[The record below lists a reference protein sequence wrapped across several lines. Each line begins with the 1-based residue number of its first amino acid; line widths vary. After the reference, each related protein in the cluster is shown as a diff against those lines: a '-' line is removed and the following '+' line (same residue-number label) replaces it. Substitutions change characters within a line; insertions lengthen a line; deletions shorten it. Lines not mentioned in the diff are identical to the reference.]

1 MPMTNKTVVLVGP
14 MGVGKTTVGKKLA
27 KRLDLP
33 FVDTDAVIT
42 KNHGDIS
49 AIFADR
55 GEPAF
60 REIESDV
67 LVSLLNE
74 PAVIS
79 TGGGAVLHEKSREA
93 LSLATVVYL
102 STDGKHIASRL
113 KGGNRPLIKNGISDW
128 RQIYNSRKPLYEQ
141 VADLTVDT
149 SNSSLLQ
156 TIEAIVEGLNKQ
168 NARA

>member
-1 MPMTNKTVVLVGP
+1 MTNKPVVLVGP

-27 KRLDLP
+27 KRLELP

-49 AIFADR
+49 AIFADH

-141 VADLTVDT
+141 IADLTVDT

-156 TIEAIVEGLNKQ
+156 TIDAILEGLNKQ
-168 NARA
+168 NASA

>member
-1 MPMTNKTVVLVGP
+1 

-27 KRLDLP
+27 KRLELP

-49 AIFADR
+49 AIFADH

-149 SNSSLLQ
+149 SNSNLLQ
-156 TIEAIVEGLNKQ
+156 TIDAILEGLNKQ
-168 NARA
+168 NASA

>member
-1 MPMTNKTVVLVGP
+1 MTNKPVVLVGP

-27 KRLDLP
+27 KRLELP
-33 FVDTDAVIT
+33 FIDTDAVIT

-49 AIFADR
+49 AIFADH

-149 SNSSLLQ
+149 SNSNLLQ
-156 TIEAIVEGLNKQ
+156 TIDAILEGLNKQ
-168 NARA
+168 NASA

>member
-1 MPMTNKTVVLVGP
+1 MTNKPVVLVGP

-27 KRLDLP
+27 KRLELP

-49 AIFADR
+49 AIFADH

-141 VADLTVDT
+141 VADFTVDT

-156 TIEAIVEGLNKQ
+156 TIDAILEGLSKQ
-168 NARA
+168 NASA

>member
-1 MPMTNKTVVLVGP
+1 MTNKPVVLVGP

-27 KRLDLP
+27 KRLELP

-42 KNHGDIS
+42 KHHGDIS
-49 AIFADR
+49 AIFADH

-156 TIEAIVEGLNKQ
+156 TIDAILEGLNKQ
-168 NARA
+168 NASA

>member
-1 MPMTNKTVVLVGP
+1 MTKKPVVLVGP

-33 FVDTDAVIT
+33 FVDTDLVIT

-55 GEPAF
+55 GEAAF

-113 KGGNRPLIKNGISDW
+113 KGGNRPLIKNGISDL
-128 RQIYNSRKPLYEQ
+128 RTIYKSRKVLYVQ
-141 VADLTVDT
+141 VAYLSDDI
-149 SNSSLLQ
+149 SNSSLVQ
-156 TIEAIVEGLNKQ
+156 TIEAILEGLNNQ

>member
-1 MPMTNKTVVLVGP
+1 MTNKPVVLVGP
-14 MGVGKTTVGKKLA
+14 MGVGKSTVGKKLA
-27 KRLDLP
+27 KRLELP

-49 AIFADR
+49 AIFANR
-55 GEPAF
+55 GEPVF

-156 TIEAIVEGLNKQ
+156 TIEAILEGLNKQ
-168 NARA
+168 NASA

>member
-1 MPMTNKTVVLVGP
+1 MTNKPVVLVGP

-27 KRLDLP
+27 KRLELP
-33 FVDTDAVIT
+33 FIDTDAVIT

-49 AIFADR
+49 AIFADH

-156 TIEAIVEGLNKQ
+156 TIDAILEGLNKQ
-168 NARA
+168 NASA

>member
-1 MPMTNKTVVLVGP
+1 

-33 FVDTDAVIT
+33 FVDTDSVIT
-42 KNHGDIS
+42 KNHGDIT
-49 AIFADR
+49 AIFAAR

-149 SNSSLLQ
+149 SNSSLVQ
-156 TIEAIVEGLNKQ
+156 TIEAILEGLNKQ

>member
-1 MPMTNKTVVLVGP
+1 MTNKPVVLVGP

-27 KRLDLP
+27 RRLELP
-33 FVDTDAVIT
+33 FIDTDVVIT

-49 AIFADR
+49 AIFADI

-60 REIESDV
+60 REIESDT
-67 LVSLLNE
+67 LVPLLAE

-79 TGGGAVLHEKSREA
+79 TGGGAVLHEKTREA
-93 LSLATVVYL
+93 LTLATVVYL

-113 KGGNRPLIKNGISDW
+113 RGGNRPLIKNGISDW

-141 VADLTVDT
+141 VADITVDT
-149 SNSSLLQ
+149 SNSSLVQ
-156 TIEAIVEGLNKQ
+156 TIEAILEGLKRQ
-168 NARA
+168 NAGA

>member
-1 MPMTNKTVVLVGP
+1 MTNKPVVLVGP

-27 KRLDLP
+27 KRLELP

-49 AIFADR
+49 AIFADH

-113 KGGNRPLIKNGISDW
+113 KGGSRPLIKNGISDW

-156 TIEAIVEGLNKQ
+156 TIDAILEGLNKQ
-168 NARA
+168 NASA

>member
-1 MPMTNKTVVLVGP
+1 MTKKPVVLVGP

-141 VADLTVDT
+141 VADFTVDT

-156 TIEAIVEGLNKQ
+156 TIDAILEGLNKQ
-168 NARA
+168 NASA

>member
-1 MPMTNKTVVLVGP
+1 MTSKPVVLVGP

-27 KRLDLP
+27 KRLELP
-33 FVDTDAVIT
+33 FVDTDAIIT

-49 AIFADR
+49 AIFADH

-156 TIEAIVEGLNKQ
+156 TIDAILEGLSKQ
-168 NARA
+168 NASA

>member
-1 MPMTNKTVVLVGP
+1 MTDKPVVLVGP

-27 KRLDLP
+27 KRLELP
-33 FVDTDAVIT
+33 FIDTDAVIT

-49 AIFADR
+49 AIFADH

-149 SNSSLLQ
+149 SNSNLLQ
-156 TIEAIVEGLNKQ
+156 TIDAILEGLNKQ
-168 NARA
+168 NASA

>member
-1 MPMTNKTVVLVGP
+1 MPMTNKPVVLVGP

-27 KRLDLP
+27 KRLEIS

-49 AIFADR
+49 EIFATK

-60 REIESDV
+60 REIESET
-67 LVSLLNE
+67 LLPLLAE
-74 PAVIS
+74 PCVIS
-79 TGGGAVLHEKSREA
+79 TGGGAVLHEKTREA
-93 LSLATVVYL
+93 LALATVVYL

-113 KGGNRPLIKNGISDW
+113 RGGNRPLIKNGIADW

-141 VADLTVDT
+141 VADITVDT
-149 SNSSLLQ
+149 SSSSLVQ
-156 TIEAIVEGLNKQ
+156 TVDAILEGLAKQ
-168 NARA
+168 DATA

>member
-1 MPMTNKTVVLVGP
+1 MTDKPVVLVGP
-14 MGVGKTTVGKKLA
+14 MGVGKSTVGKKLA
-27 KRLDLP
+27 KRLELP

-49 AIFADR
+49 AIFANR
-55 GEPAF
+55 GEPVF

-156 TIEAIVEGLNKQ
+156 TIDAILEGLNKQ
-168 NARA
+168 NASA

>member
-1 MPMTNKTVVLVGP
+1 MTKKPVVLVGP

-33 FVDTDAVIT
+33 FVDTDLVIT

-128 RQIYNSRKPLYEQ
+128 RKIYNSRKVLYEQ

-149 SNSSLLQ
+149 SNSSLVQ
-156 TIEAIVEGLNKQ
+156 TIEAILEGLNNQ

>member
-1 MPMTNKTVVLVGP
+1 

-141 VADLTVDT
+141 VADFTVDT

-156 TIEAIVEGLNKQ
+156 TIDAILEGLNKQ
-168 NARA
+168 NASA

>member
-1 MPMTNKTVVLVGP
+1 

-27 KRLDLP
+27 KRLELP

-49 AIFADR
+49 AIFANC

-156 TIEAIVEGLNKQ
+156 TIEAILEGLNKQ

>member
-1 MPMTNKTVVLVGP
+1 MTNKPVVLVGP

-27 KRLDLP
+27 KRLELP
-33 FVDTDAVIT
+33 FIDTDAVIT

-49 AIFADR
+49 AIFADH

-156 TIEAIVEGLNKQ
+156 TIDAILEGLSKQ
-168 NARA
+168 NASA

>member
-1 MPMTNKTVVLVGP
+1 MTNKPVVLVGP

-27 KRLDLP
+27 KRLELP
-33 FVDTDAVIT
+33 FIDTDAVIT

-49 AIFADR
+49 AIFADH

-141 VADLTVDT
+141 VADFTVDT

-156 TIEAIVEGLNKQ
+156 TIDAILEGLSKQ
-168 NARA
+168 NASA

>member
-1 MPMTNKTVVLVGP
+1 MTNKPVVLVGP
-14 MGVGKTTVGKKLA
+14 MGVGKTTVGRKLA
-27 KRLDLP
+27 KRLELP

-42 KNHGDIS
+42 RNHGDIS
-49 AIFADR
+49 AIFADH

-156 TIEAIVEGLNKQ
+156 TIDAILEGLNKQ
-168 NARA
+168 NASA

>member
-1 MPMTNKTVVLVGP
+1 MTNKPVVLVGP

-27 KRLDLP
+27 KRLELP
-33 FVDTDAVIT
+33 FIDTDAVIT
-42 KNHGDIS
+42 KNHGDRS
-49 AIFADR
+49 AIFADH

-128 RQIYNSRKPLYEQ
+128 RQIYKSRKPLYEQ
-141 VADLTVDT
+141 VADFTVDT

-156 TIEAIVEGLNKQ
+156 TIDAILEGLSKQ
-168 NARA
+168 NASA

>member
-1 MPMTNKTVVLVGP
+1 MTNKPVVLVGP

-27 KRLDLP
+27 KRLELP
-33 FVDTDAVIT
+33 FIDTDAVIT

-49 AIFADR
+49 AIFADH

-67 LVSLLNE
+67 LVSLLND

-156 TIEAIVEGLNKQ
+156 TIDAILEGLNKQ
-168 NARA
+168 NASA

>member
-1 MPMTNKTVVLVGP
+1 MTDKPVVLVGP
-14 MGVGKTTVGKKLA
+14 MGVGKSTVGKKLA
-27 KRLDLP
+27 KRLELP

-49 AIFADR
+49 AIFANR
-55 GEPAF
+55 GEPVF

-156 TIEAIVEGLNKQ
+156 TIEAILEGLNKQ
-168 NARA
+168 NASA

>member
-1 MPMTNKTVVLVGP
+1 MTKKPVVLVGP

-49 AIFADR
+49 TIFADR

>member
-1 MPMTNKTVVLVGP
+1 MTNKPVVLVGP

-27 KRLDLP
+27 KRLELP

-49 AIFADR
+49 AIFADH

-149 SNSSLLQ
+149 SNSNLLQ
-156 TIEAIVEGLNKQ
+156 TIDAILEGLNKQ
-168 NARA
+168 NASA

>member
-1 MPMTNKTVVLVGP
+1 MTKKPVVLVGP

-42 KNHGDIS
+42 KNHGDIG
-49 AIFADR
+49 AIFTGR
-55 GEPAF
+55 GETAF

-128 RQIYNSRKPLYEQ
+128 RHIYNSRKPLYEQ

-156 TIEAIVEGLNKQ
+156 TIDAILEGLNKQ
-168 NARA
+168 NASA

>member
-1 MPMTNKTVVLVGP
+1 MTNKPVVLVGP

-27 KRLDLP
+27 KRLELP

-49 AIFADR
+49 AIFADH

-149 SNSSLLQ
+149 SNSSQLQ
-156 TIEAIVEGLNKQ
+156 TLDTILEGLNKQ
-168 NARA
+168 NASA